1 MSSRGLRSVK
11 RRMTTHAEP
20 CVVLLPG
27 LGADGRLFESQRAVF
42 PDLVTP
48 QWLSPGP
55 QEDLT
60 GYALRLAARVPIARP
75 LVLGGSSFGG
85 MIAYEMARNLR
96 PDVVVLIGSVTTRRE
111 IPAYLRFLARL
122 SRAMPST
129 GFGLMHVVAP
139 FVSAIFGAHEDA
151 HRHLFVEM
159 LQSTSSEFLRWA
171 CTAIDGWKPQPL
183 SGVPVFTIH
192 GDKDHIL
199 PLGRRSVDVTVRGG
213 GHLLALTHPLE
224 VNEALGLV
232 RERFGSTNKT

>member
-1 MSSRGLRSVK
+1 
-11 RRMTTHAEP
+11 MTSHAEP

-42 PDLVTP
+42 PGLVTP
-48 QWLSPGP
+48 QWLSPAP
-55 QEDLT
+55 QEDLI
-60 GYALRLAARVPIARP
+60 GYAVRLAAKIPLARP
-75 LVLGGSSFGG
+75 LVLGGSSSGG
-85 MIAYEMARNLR
+85 IIAYEMARNLR
-96 PDVVVLIGSVTTRRE
+96 PDVLVLIGSATSRRE
-111 IPAYLRFLARL
+111 IPAYFRALASL
-122 SRAMPST
+122 SRAIPAA

-139 FVSAIFGAHEDA
+139 FVSAIFGAHEDV

-183 SGVPVFTIH
+183 AGVPVFTIH

-199 PLGRRSVDVTVRGG
+199 PLGRRPVDVAVRGG

-232 RERFGSTNKT
+232 RERFGSMNKT